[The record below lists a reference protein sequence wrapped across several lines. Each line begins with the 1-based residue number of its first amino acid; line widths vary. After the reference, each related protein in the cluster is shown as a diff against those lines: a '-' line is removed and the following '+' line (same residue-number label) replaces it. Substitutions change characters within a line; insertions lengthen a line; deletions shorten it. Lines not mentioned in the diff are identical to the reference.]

1 MTTNSMYE
9 YWIFTNC
16 WIYETVSGKNKNK
29 ILNKKELVK
38 LVLIGQQIIE
48 NLDSAVSELV
58 FG

>member
-9 YWIFTNC
+9 FWIFKNS
-16 WIYETVSGKNKNK
+16 WNYQTVSGKNK

-38 LVLIGQQIIE
+38 FVLIGQQIIE
-48 NLDSAVSELV
+48 NFDSAVSELV